1 MPPQVSWGQ
10 MFLHPVLL
18 QKCTKRIQRSLT
30 LPVFLDPYWFRSC
43 CLHRRA
49 SERPHLWKHDH
60 ATDVPVSS
68 IIQHREMISR
78 TEMKT
83 DWDFVNLR
91 LCCICHYEHCFFS
104 PSTKKSI
111 QLILNLKRFF
121 FWVFCHIHN
130 LTHPSAHTPGV
141 VGSWHCGARGAVVGS
156 VPCSRVSPQ
165 SWTIPAWAEIRT
177 HNLGLQIRR
186 SIHLAMTAPQFRAVM
201 AAQD

>member
-30 LPVFLDPYWFRSC
+30 LPVFLDPCWLRSC

-83 DWDFVNLR
+83 DVVNLR
-91 LCCICHYEHCFFS
+91 LCCICHYEHGFFS
-104 PSTKKSI
+104 ELSFHREVNSVNS
-111 QLILNLKRFF
+111 QSQEFFGFF
-121 FWVFCHIHN
+121 FTYTIIQSITSSEMCSLH
-130 LTHPSAHTPGV
+130 LTHPSAHTLGG
-141 VGSWHCGARGAVVGS
+141 VGSQHCGARGAVGGS
-156 VPCSRVSPQ
+156 VACSRVSPQ
-165 SWTIPAWAEIRT
+165 SWTIPAEAEIRT
-177 HNLGLQIRR
+177 HNLGLQ
-186 SIHLAMTAPQFRAVM
+186 V
-201 AAQD
+201 